1 MAAHRHNPGE
11 KNLAPRRAGG
21 PARSVFVRFTLRSL
35 AANRVRTVVSVMG
48 VALSVAL
55 IAAVLTSVAS
65 LSNMLVERTAA
76 DEGWWYAEAA
86 GITEQGLEQLEEDP
100 EVTDWTAVTDLG
112 TVSLGED
119 NSSLFGPYLYAK
131 TWPAAGTGSDAD
143 EPLLQAPELV
153 AGRAPEAA
161 GEVVLPHYLQNVE
174 LAPCGLSTADGGAI
188 TLGSAVTLDLGTRT
202 VENLDDGSTYTAT
215 SVNGS
220 YVDETTQ
227 RESFSA
233 DLGSIEVTVVGF
245 YRSYGFSSTMALQGN
260 SAYVYDDGGA
270 LAGALSDDSAAT
282 WASAVFRTADPAKA
296 ADVANGLA
304 NANEAEYGTS
314 VHTSL
319 IRWMGATPDT
329 AIWNTL
335 YQIAGILAAVVV
347 VAGISLVYNSFAI
360 SVAERTRQFG
370 LLSSLGASRRQ
381 LRRTVLVEA
390 LVIGAAGIP
399 AGLVLGLAGCYVV
412 FGLVGEGLA
421 ALAGGGAAATV
432 VVSPAGLLVAALLGL
447 VTLLASTWVPAI
459 RASRVSAVD
468 AIRQTQDV
476 HLGRRAR
483 RTRRPA
489 LPAGRHEGAGAVRS
503 LGLAGRL
510 FGVPG
515 FVAHRNLSRS
525 SSKGRVTVA
534 ALAVSVALLVT
545 SGSIADV
552 MGYATETSVDTMAG
566 QDLVLYVDATGAGAD
581 QTLALADG
589 RVDGPGMQKELAS
602 FYDEVKDVDGAH
614 PNGYLTS
621 YVAEVLLPAGMVTDD
636 AEGLEGSPT
645 RLADGSWYGQA
656 YVAFLD
662 DASWASY
669 VDELGLSR
677 DEFCDP
683 AHPRA
688 VAVNAYTVR
697 GGETYAR
704 LAPLSAGGALTSLEF
719 ADLDGRFVDGLRDG
733 ADGRPEAYYYDDSGN
748 EQALPLDQAVA
759 REQQI
764 EVGALADHA
773 PVGVSLSGSL
783 QLVLPASAIELADT
797 MGYLRASCS
806 LSTDGDAVRASDAQD
821 EIEKIAADHPALD
834 VTYTNVAEGKLQ
846 SRLMA
851 TAVNTF
857 IYCFAAITGLIAVTN
872 VFNTLANALI
882 LRRREFAVL
891 RSIGMD
897 GRAFRRMIAYECAS
911 YALRGLALGFALA
924 LVANVGLYEAMALSY
939 STYEFALPWPQ
950 IGLSVAAVLVVI
962 AVSVTY
968 ALRRCGATG
977 VVEAL
982 RSEVL

>member
-1 MAAHRHNPGE
+1 MAAHRRAPGE
-11 KNLAPRRAGG
+11 KDLAPRSTER
-21 PARSVFVRFTLRSL
+21 PARSVFLWFTLRSL
-35 AANRVRTVVSVMG
+35 AANRMRTVVSVMG

-55 IAAVLTSVAS
+55 IAAVLTSVVS
-65 LSNMLVERTAA
+65 LSDMLVRRTAA

-86 GITEQGLEQLEEDP
+86 GITERGVERLSSDAS
-100 EVTDWTAVTDLG
+100 VTDWTAVTDLG

-161 GEVVLPHYLQNVE
+161 GEIVLPHYLQNVE

-260 SAYVYDDGGA
+260 SAYVYDDGSA

-390 LVIGAAGIP
+390 LVIGAAGVP
-399 AGLVLGLAGCYVV
+399 TGLALGLAGCYVV

-432 VVSPAGLLVAALLGL
+432 VVSPGALLVAALLGL
-447 VTLLASTWVPAI
+447 VTLLVSAWVPAI

-483 RTRRPA
+483 RTGRRDA
-489 LPAGRHEGAGAVRS
+489 RREGAGAARS

-545 SGSIADV
+545 SGSISDV

-566 QDLVLYVDATGAGAD
+566 QDLLLYVDATGAGAD

-589 RVDGPGMQKELAS
+589 RVDGPGMQRALAS

-621 YVAEVLLPAGMVTDD
+621 YVAEVLLPAGMVADD
-636 AEGLEGSPT
+636 AEGLEGSSR

-656 YVAFLD
+656 NVAFLD

-683 AHPRA
+683 THPRA

-697 GGETYAR
+697 GDETYAR
-704 LAPLSAGGALTSLEF
+704 LAPLAAGGALTSLEF
-719 ADLDGRFVDGLRDG
+719 ANLDGRFVDGLRDG

-748 EQALPLDQAVA
+748 ERALPLDQAVA
-759 REQQI
+759 REEQV

-821 EIEKIAADHPALD
+821 EIEKIAAGHPALD

-851 TAVNTF
+851 TAVDTF

-891 RSIGMD
+891 RSIGMG

-911 YALRGLALGFALA
+911 YALRGLVIGFALA
-924 LVANVGLYEAMALSY
+924 LVTNVGLYEAMALSY

-950 IGLSVAAVLVVI
+950 IGLSVVAVLAVI
-962 AVSVTY
+962 AVSVAY
-968 ALRRCGATG
+968 ALRRCGAAG

-982 RSEVL
+982 RSDVM